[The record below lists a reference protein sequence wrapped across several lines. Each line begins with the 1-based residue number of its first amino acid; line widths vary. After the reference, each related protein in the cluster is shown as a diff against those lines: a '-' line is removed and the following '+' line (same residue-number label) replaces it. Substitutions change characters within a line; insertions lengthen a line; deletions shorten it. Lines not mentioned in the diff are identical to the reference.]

1 MKKRTSLFSGATPTA
16 HEEFQSEREG
26 GPLSTVMTD
35 MMSWFHADP
44 TGSGPSFKRQT
55 SQMSSVAKD
64 ESGSEISDDF
74 DDGPKRPQT
83 RQQNEKEIIA
93 AATSAKE
100 LAALQSQAQEI
111 ERNLR
116 NLKSKLA
123 GDTGSK
129 KAERQ
134 EDVKI
139 LAEIL
144 ADIRRQE
151 AEKKQQITSAMGL
164 SRKPGHA
171 TGRSR
176 SRSRN
181 RF

>member
-1 MKKRTSLFSGATPTA
+1 MKKRTSLFSAAATTEPA
-16 HEEFQSEREG
+16 EYQSEREG

-35 MMSWFHADP
+35 MMSWFHTDP
-44 TGSGPSFKRQT
+44 AASGSPGAFRRQT
-55 SQMSSVAKD
+55 SMVSSAKD
-64 ESGSEISDDF
+64 ESNSENSDDLS
-74 DDGPKRPQT
+74 DGPKKPVS
-83 RQQNEKEIIA
+83 RQQTEREIIA

-100 LAALQSQAQEI
+100 LATLQSQAQEI

-123 GDTGSK
+123 GDKGLK
-129 KAERQ
+129 KEERQ

-151 AEKKQQITSAMGL
+151 AQKKQEITSAMGL
-164 SRKPGHA
+164 SHQKN
-171 TGRSR
+171 GRNASR